1 MRRNQTHLS
10 SRPKF
15 SPRARTKWRDLLFP
29 CTWVPHISLP
39 RCGINSS
46 APFKPGPPARDL
58 CAMGWKP
65 ASGLSGVLTV
75 VILTVIALTAAT
87 PSIAQTTPTYAPGS
101 PAPWTSWKNVPI
113 PPLPAFHPK
122 QPTRLVLKNG
132 MVILLQEDHELP
144 FINGF
149 VMIRGGSA
157 DEPAAKIGL
166 TDLYSSAWR
175 TSGTAKMNG
184 DRMDDILAEK
194 AASIETDNGEEST
207 TLSWSCFS
215 RDFDR
220 VFGMATDLL
229 LHPEFRADK
238 LALAKRQEDTGI
250 VRRNDDPQEIAL
262 REAQMLAYGKSNP
275 YARVPEFATVQA
287 VTLADLTAW
296 HDHTVTP
303 NNMIVGISG
312 DFNTAQMEAKLRDA
326 FESLPRGAKFVPTA
340 VAFSGTVPGVYLAP
354 KSDVNQSNVWIVGL
368 GTERN
373 NPDYYALSVMNTIFS
388 GGFGSRLFQ
397 DVRTR
402 LGLAYSVGG
411 AYGAAYD
418 HPGMFYVAAG
428 TKSPSTV
435 AALQAMLKQIHDLKT
450 DPPTTKELRDA
461 KDQLMNSWVFHFDS
475 PDKILRQQATLA
487 FFGYPSD
494 FIEKYRIGIEKV
506 TSTDV
511 SRVANKYVHPS
522 KMAILVVGN
531 PAQFG
536 TPLSTLGPVK
546 TLDISI
552 PMPPGMERG
561 ASPSR

>member
-1 MRRNQTHLS
+1 MR
-10 SRPKF
+10 P
-15 SPRARTKWRDLLFP
+15 LFKMQI
-29 CTWVPHISLP
+29 WVPQVSILRP
-39 RCGINSS
+39 RCRIGGVALAAVLLTSTAFTQTATHPTSARYESS
-46 APFKPGPPARDL
+46 AA
-58 CAMGWKP
+58 
-65 ASGLSGVLTV
+65 
-75 VILTVIALTAAT
+75 
-87 PSIAQTTPTYAPGS
+87 GS

-157 DEPAAKIGL
+157 DEPAAKTGL

-175 TSGTAKMNG
+175 TSGTATMSG

-207 TLSWSCFS
+207 TLSWNCFS
-215 RDFDR
+215 RDFDQ
-220 VFGMATDLL
+220 VFGMATNLL
-229 LHPEFRADK
+229 LHPDFRADK

-250 VRRNDDPQEIAL
+250 IRRNDDPQEIAL
-262 REAQMLAYGKSNP
+262 REAQMLTYGKNNP

-287 VTLADLTAW
+287 VTLADLNAW
-296 HDHTVTP
+296 HDRTVKP

-312 DFNTAQMEAKLRDA
+312 DFNTAQMETKVRAA
-326 FESLPRGAKFVPTA
+326 FESLPRGAKFVPAT
-340 VAFSGTVPGVYLAP
+340 VTFSGTVPGVYLAP

-368 GTERN
+368 GTKRN

-397 DVRTR
+397 AVRTR

-418 HPGMFYVAAG
+418 HPGIFYVAAG

-435 AALQAMLKQIHDLKT
+435 AALQAMLKQIHNLKAV
-450 DPPTTKELRDA
+450 PPTAKELRDA
-461 KDQLMNSWVFHFDS
+461 KDQLMNSWIFHFDS

-487 FFGYPSD
+487 FYNYPSD
-494 FIEKYRIGIEKV
+494 FIEKYRAGIEKV
-506 TSTDV
+506 TAADV
-511 SRVANKYVHPS
+511 SRVANKYVHAS
-522 KMAILVVGN
+522 KMSILVVGN

-536 TPLSTLGPVK
+536 TPLSTMGPVK

-552 PMPPGMERG
+552 PMPPGMERE